1 MKYLALFLITTI
13 SFYGCDS
20 GKSSMKANKDVITTP
35 NDTIRIANDE
45 LEYEI
50 IIIEPG
56 FDSWLITQP
65 SQGHHEVS
73 FLESKNRNFVS
84 TYNDRVR
91 NSMKYSTILYPQEI
105 NYDLGTHYGLEVNY
119 MLYNYF
125 VYFEQKY
132 KQKFIGGRRY

>member
-1 MKYLALFLITTI
+1 MKYLAVVLIVVI
-13 SFYGCDS
+13 SLYSCDS
-20 GKSSMKANKDVITTP
+20 GKSTMNGKNEVVTVP

-56 FDSWLITQP
+56 FDSWMVTQP
-65 SQGHHEVS
+65 PKGHYGIS
-73 FLESKNRNFVS
+73 FLEGKNRNFVS
-84 TYNDRVR
+84 VYNDRVR

-125 VYFEQKY
+125 VYFQQKY
-132 KQKFIGGRRY
+132 KQKFIGGRY